1 MKRNLSG
8 FIRHDGRVDFEDND
22 KTYTI
27 MSVIPV
33 VDIERHIQNVQRRL
47 RELGLFYSGD
57 EGTSCFADTIIYR
70 IFEEEF
76 GNKLL
81 EKKRDL

>member
-1 MKRNLSG
+1 MKRNLSS

-47 RELGLFYSGD
+47 KEDLWNGKIK
-57 EGTSCFADTIIYR
+57 DTNKIIDK
-70 IFEEEF
+70 IFEDEF